1 MRAEDLFGID
11 VAAELATLCRSQ
23 LQGPWQ
29 VPAELVR
36 LAVARGAARVEI
48 DRARGGVHFRC
59 DGILADR
66 HELHDLAVV
75 FDSTARRS
83 HRQEAISRV
92 ETAGLSALL
101 WAAGLPGARL
111 ELRVRTGGWSG
122 LVGVHK
128 RRFDLGID
136 ETDTGAPS
144 TTLTWSCRGFAVRRA
159 EAWLRTA
166 LRFVPIP
173 VTVRGRPVERGFAD
187 GLYRMRI
194 SDPLPGEV
202 AVTSTGEAPN
212 LWLLVHG
219 VLSTRAVV
227 PGFPAFS
234 AALEMGDVADAGSS
248 ADELRAAANPHL
260 EPLIDEAA
268 RMLLLLVDRLPAVEE
283 PVRRRLTT
291 LLLGFAVLGRRREQI
306 AGAPIVNLRDG
317 SVQRMESPSDLAR
330 RASARGG
337 VIAAVEPGFG
347 DAGGFVGPVVEATTE
362 ERSLLSELLAIRI
375 ENLGRGHHREAVG
388 PRITSLLR
396 GGWRVARGLF
406 GPPALPPRRLTAAEI
421 RLLETASAAGVEL
434 GLCRGSAAVRR
445 RGSRLLVG
453 LERPEVVAAAT
464 AVAEDYEWLYPA
476 LLAVVGEAFEVP
488 DEIRDRW
495 RRGILNS

>member
-11 VAAELATLCRSQ
+11 VAAELAALCGNQ

-48 DRARGGVHFRC
+48 NRAQGGIHFRC
-59 DGILADR
+59 DGILAGR
-66 HELHDLAVV
+66 GELQDLAVV

-111 ELRVRTGGWSG
+111 ELRVLTSGWSG
-122 LVGVHK
+122 LAGVHK

-136 ETDTGAPS
+136 ETDGGAPS
-144 TTLTWSCRGFAVRRA
+144 TTLTWSCRGLAVRRA

-173 VTVRGRPVERGFAD
+173 VTVRGRPVDRGFAD

-194 SDPLPGEV
+194 CDPLPGEV

-234 AALEMGDVADAGSS
+234 AALEMGDVAGAGSS

-268 RMLLLLVDRLPAVEE
+268 RMLLLLVDRLPTVEE

-291 LLLGFAVLGRRREQI
+291 LLLGFAVCGRRREQI
-306 AGAPIVNLRDG
+306 VEAPIVNLREG
-317 SVQRMESPSDLAR
+317 SVQRMESPSDLER
-330 RASARGG
+330 RAAGQGG

-347 DAGGFVGPVVEATTE
+347 DAGGFVGPVLELTTE
-362 ERSLLSELLAIRI
+362 ERGLLSELVAIRI
-375 ENLGRGHHREAVG
+375 ENLGQRYRREEIG
-388 PRITSLLR
+388 RRITSLLR
-396 GGWRVARGLF
+396 GGWRVACGLF
-406 GPPALPPRRLTAAEI
+406 GPPALPPSRLTAAEI
-421 RLLETASAAGVEL
+421 RLLETASTAGVEI
-434 GLCRGSAAVRR
+434 GLCRGTAAVRR

-453 LERPEVVAAAT
+453 RERPEVVAAAK
-464 AVAEDYEWLYPA
+464 VVDDGDEWLYPA
-476 LLAVVGEAFEVP
+476 ILAVAGEDLEISG
-488 DEIRDRW
+488 EIRDRW